1 MTITPQHASIWSD
14 LTGVAFSQG
23 YLDAGGVK
31 TRYLAAGSD
40 DQPLLLLLHGTGG
53 HAEAFTRNM
62 QSHGAHFNTYAIDMV
77 GHGWSDKPDI
87 PYEIK
92 QYADHVLDVIKALGY
107 EKAHVSGESLGGWVA
122 AYLAMHHPEKV
133 DRVVLNTAGGWTMFP
148 EVMQRIKRLSMEA
161 VNDPNP
167 DRIRSRLEFLMHDKA
182 MVHDD
187 LVEVRRAIYAQP
199 GFIPVMEKI
208 LCLQEPKTRKRNMFT
223 YDDSARIT
231 APTLVLWTSHDPT
244 ASPEEGQKI
253 ADSIPGARFSVM
265 NECGHW
271 PQFEDPA
278 VFNKLHLDFLLD
290 R

>member
-1 MTITPQHASIWSD
+1 MTSASNHASIWSD

-182 MVHDD
+182 MVHD
-187 LVEVRRAIYAQP
+187 LSLIH
-199 GFIPVMEKI
+199 I
-208 LCLQEPKTRKRNMFT
+208 
-223 YDDSARIT
+223 
-231 APTLVLWTSHDPT
+231 
-244 ASPEEGQKI
+244 
-253 ADSIPGARFSVM
+253 
-265 NECGHW
+265 
-271 PQFEDPA
+271 
-278 VFNKLHLDFLLD
+278 
-290 R
+290 